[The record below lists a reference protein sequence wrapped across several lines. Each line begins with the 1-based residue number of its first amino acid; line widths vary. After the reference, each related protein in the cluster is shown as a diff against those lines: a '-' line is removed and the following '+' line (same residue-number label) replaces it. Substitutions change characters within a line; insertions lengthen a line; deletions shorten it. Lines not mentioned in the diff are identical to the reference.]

1 LPRKRVARLWGSC
14 FRCGSLASPSRGANN
29 MTAAAAG
36 RVDKGLAAS
45 YVSKCFCFPGIFS
58 TLSAGLMGN
67 LAGERPAIRGS

>member
-1 LPRKRVARLWGSC
+1 
-14 FRCGSLASPSRGANN
+14 
-29 MTAAAAG
+29 
-36 RVDKGLAAS
+36 LAAS